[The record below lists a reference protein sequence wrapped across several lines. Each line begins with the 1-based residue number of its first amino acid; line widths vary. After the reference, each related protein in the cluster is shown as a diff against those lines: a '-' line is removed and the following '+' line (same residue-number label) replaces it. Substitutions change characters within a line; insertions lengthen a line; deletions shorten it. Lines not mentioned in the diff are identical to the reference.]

1 MEILRDRVK
10 RKFILRVFG
19 VILRENAPSLAERGR
34 FERLPQRE
42 SKTYGN
48 NFFYIHIP
56 I

>member
-1 MEILRDRVK
+1 MEILRERVK
-10 RKFILRVFG
+10 RKFILRVFS

-42 SKTYGN
+42 LKTYRN
-48 NFFYIHIP
+48 NFLYMHIP